1 MELTLPAKPVAE
13 ENRDLAGQVYALAMV
28 VVEQKSREQV
38 AGKVCRDLE
47 DTIVWERSELPGAVH
62 RCGDAEESL
71 AQERSETQHLRNV
84 INDILAHQIDNAD
97 LISALWENIA

>member
-1 MELTLPAKPVAE
+1 MEPNNNRYSAELTSPAKPAAE
-13 ENRDLAGQVYALAMV
+13 ENRYLAGQVYALAMV

-47 DTIVWERSELPGAVH
+47 DTIVWERLELSGAVH

-71 AQERSETQHLRNV
+71 AR
-84 INDILAHQIDNAD
+84 D
-97 LISALWENIA
+97 